1 MHNRH
6 DVLLHVE
13 TGGEFERR
21 TVSEEAAFLVRRR
34 VGDVVVEELPPLHH
48 EQRVDWTL
56 VRLQAAFLLY
66 VYFVGFVEH
75 FFGKLCHGD
84 ADVTRS
90 RKLKTRNAAPAWLV
104 VP

>member
-1 MHNRH
+1 M
-6 DVLLHVE
+6 
-13 TGGEFERR
+13 
-21 TVSEEAAFLVRRR
+21 SEEAAFLVRRR

-48 EQRVDWTL
+48 ERRVDWTL